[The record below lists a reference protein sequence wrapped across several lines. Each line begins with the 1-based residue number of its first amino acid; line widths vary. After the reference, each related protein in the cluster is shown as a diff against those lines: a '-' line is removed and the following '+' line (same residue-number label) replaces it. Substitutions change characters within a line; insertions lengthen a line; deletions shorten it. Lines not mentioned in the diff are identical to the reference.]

1 MAYKS
6 FVEAFIDSYIS
17 HDGLFSKECV
27 KNMMASQ
34 SSEREIVWKRGASP
48 GSFVGKILLVINL
61 GLTTSNLSDLY
72 IINWKIWKG
81 S

>member
-1 MAYKS
+1 
-6 FVEAFIDSYIS
+6 
-17 HDGLFSKECV
+17 
-27 KNMMASQ
+27 MASQ

-61 GLTTSNLSDLY
+61 GLTTSSLSDLY